1 MGRQP
6 VFSLSA
12 GNGRRD
18 HGGAEMVA
26 DIILYDQHRPDAAL
40 FTSYDWPEIRIIQI
54 PSFNFFQFHATSKHF
69 QRPISKAACCS
80 SLASASTSARAT
92 ISSSISI

>member
-12 GNGRRD
+12 GNGRSD
-18 HGGAEMVA
+18 HGRAEMVA
-26 DIILYDQHRPDAAL
+26 DIILYDQHGPDAAL

-54 PSFNFFQFHATSKHF
+54 PSFNLFQFHATSKHF

>member
-54 PSFNFFQFHATSKHF
+54 PSFNFCLLYTSGRE
-69 QRPISKAACCS
+69 RPILHRGNEYIVHS
-80 SLASASTSARAT
+80 
-92 ISSSISI
+92 